1 MSVEIEQPE
10 QHEALRDPVLAGLLA
25 EFEDV
30 DSVLQAAV
38 AVREAGFYRWDVHSP
53 FPIHGMDQAMG
64 IRPTILPW
72 FVLIAGLTGL
82 TTGIVLQW
90 FANVWAYPLLT
101 SGKPLISI
109 PAWIPVA
116 FELTILFSALTTVF
130 GMLALNRLPRHY
142 NPLFK
147 SRRFKRVTSDRFFV
161 VIDAADP
168 KFDREKTEAM
178 LRDCGAVSLEWVEE

>member
-1 MSVEIEQPE
+1 MSVEMEHLE
-10 QHEALRDPVLAGLLA
+10 ETEAPRAPVLAGLLA

-30 DSVLQAAV
+30 DSVLAAAV
-38 AVREAGFYRWDVHSP
+38 HVRDAGFHRWDVHSP
-53 FPIHGMDQAMG
+53 FPVHGMDQAMG

-82 TTGIVLQW
+82 SFGYWLQW
-90 FANVWAYPLLT
+90 YTNVWDYPYYI
-101 SGKPLISI
+101 SGKPVNSV
-109 PAWIPVA
+109 PAWIPVM

-130 GMLALNRLPRHY
+130 GMLGLNRLPRHY

-147 SRRFKRVTSDRFFV
+147 SRRFRRVTSDRFFV

-168 KFDREKTEAM
+168 KFDRDGTEKM
-178 LRDCGAVSLEWVEE
+178 LLELGATAVEWVEE